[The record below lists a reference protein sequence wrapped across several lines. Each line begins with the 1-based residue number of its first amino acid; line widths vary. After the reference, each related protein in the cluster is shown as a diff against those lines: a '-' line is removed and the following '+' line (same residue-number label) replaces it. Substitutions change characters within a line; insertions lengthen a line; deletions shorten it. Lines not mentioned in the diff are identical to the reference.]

1 MSCYTLKIKNLTK
14 KYDGTKILN
23 NVNINIKKGNIYG
36 FLGPNGAGKST
47 TIKIILGLIK
57 NYDGQIEIFDSQ
69 LKKSRKEILSRIG
82 ALIESPSYYD
92 HLSAY
97 ENLKIWALLK
107 EVPLS
112 KIDEVLK
119 IVNLYENK
127 DKKANKFSL
136 GMKQR
141 LGIAQALINDPDFL
155 ILDEPTNGLDP
166 IGIKEIRNLILSLS
180 KDYNK
185 TILISSHLLS
195 EVEMLVDDI
204 GIIDKGNL
212 LYEGTLEHLK
222 SKYSQEN
229 SLEEIFIKLVEGRN
243 NENF

>member
-23 NVNINIKKGNIYG
+23 NVNINIKKGSIYG

-57 NYDGQIEIFDSQ
+57 NYDGQVEIFDSQ

-166 IGIKEIRNLILSLS
+166 MGIKEIRNLILSLS

-243 NENF
+243 DENF